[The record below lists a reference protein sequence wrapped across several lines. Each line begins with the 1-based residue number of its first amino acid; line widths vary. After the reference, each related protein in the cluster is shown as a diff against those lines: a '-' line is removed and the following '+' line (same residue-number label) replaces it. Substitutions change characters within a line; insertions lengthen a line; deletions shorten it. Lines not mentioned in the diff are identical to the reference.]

1 MVQWG
6 LGGEFGAPEASW
18 LADPTGAQATFA
30 GDPRGL
36 WQAGRAQQM
45 TAAQLANPAWRNQ
58 IMTGYQPL
66 FGSYALAGAPGTFAD
81 YLGGI
86 PTGSTAGV
94 PAGVGQYQTQ
104 IPAED
109 WETAVTASRL
119 LGTPDQPVTVA
130 QQNIQNLLQNE
141 NARRNALAMA
151 NAYMGGGIGYGAQ
164 ARQAALGNMY
174 DIYSA
179 RQAGEGKVAG
189 TFLDWL
195 NTRMRGPRT
204 GESFQG

>member
-1 MVQWG
+1 
-6 LGGEFGAPEASW
+6 
-18 LADPTGAQATFA
+18 
-30 GDPRGL
+30 
-36 WQAGRAQQM
+36 M

-66 FGSYALAGAPGTFAD
+66 FGSYALAGGQGTFAD

-94 PAGVGQYQTQ
+94 PAGVGQYQTE
-104 IPAED
+104 IPAEN
-109 WETAVTASRL
+109 WQTAVTASRL

>member
-6 LGGEFGAPEASW
+6 LGGEFGAPAASW
-18 LADPTGAQATFA
+18 LADPQGAQATFV

-45 TAAQLANPAWRNQ
+45 SESQLANPAWRNQ
-58 IMTGYQPL
+58 MMTGYQPL
-66 FGSYALAGAPGTFAD
+66 FGSYALAGAPGTFAN
-81 YLGGI
+81 YLGGM
-86 PTGSTAGV
+86 PST
-94 PAGVGQYQTQ
+94 GVGQYQTE
-104 IPAED
+104 IPASAWD
-109 WETAVTASRL
+109 AAVAASAGMNTFDVDTADDTTQRFRLASL
-119 LGTPDQPVTVA
+119 MQG
-130 QQNIQNLLQNE
+130 E

-151 NAYMGGGIGYGAQ
+151 GAYMGGGIGYGAQ

-174 DIYSA
+174 DIYGA
-179 RQAGEGKVAG
+179 REAGKGKVAG

-195 NTRMRGPRT
+195 NTRMRGPQT